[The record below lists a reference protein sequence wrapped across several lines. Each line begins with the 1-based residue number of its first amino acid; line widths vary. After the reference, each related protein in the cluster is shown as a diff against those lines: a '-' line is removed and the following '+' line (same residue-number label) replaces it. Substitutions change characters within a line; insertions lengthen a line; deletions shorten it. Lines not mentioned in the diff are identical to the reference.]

1 MRALI
6 LSFVCGAVVVVG
18 FWTAPAAADPLK
30 KVVAVSRFEN
40 QTSFVDPSSGS
51 SGQALLT
58 NGLADQLTDALIQSG
73 RYIVLER
80 QTLTDV
86 IGEQDLAT
94 SGRVQQAQS
103 ARTGKL
109 TAAQILIKGTVTE
122 FGLRSEGSD
131 TGIGFGGFRLGGG
144 SQEAHV
150 AVIIRMIDTTTGQVL
165 ASQRVEGTAESSG
178 SSIGFEIGG
187 FGFDN
192 DNFKN
197 APLGKAT
204 QIVIDK
210 AVDYI
215 GRESAGMPFRAPV
228 IMVREG
234 RIMVGAGGQHGTQ
247 VGDRFAIFSTGEEL
261 VDPFTGEILGVDEQ
275 RLGSVTVTQVQDR
288 FSTVEPDTPM
298 PALKVGDVARQQ

>member
-6 LSFVCGAVVVVG
+6 LSFVCGAVAVAG

-122 FGLRSEGSD
+122 FGLRSEGKRTSSS
-131 TGIGFGGFRLGGG
+131 FR
-144 SQEAHV
+144 
-150 AVIIRMIDTTTGQVL
+150 
-165 ASQRVEGTAESSG
+165 
-178 SSIGFEIGG
+178 
-187 FGFDN
+187 
-192 DNFKN
+192 
-197 APLGKAT
+197 
-204 QIVIDK
+204 
-210 AVDYI
+210 
-215 GRESAGMPFRAPV
+215 
-228 IMVREG
+228 
-234 RIMVGAGGQHGTQ
+234 
-247 VGDRFAIFSTGEEL
+247 
-261 VDPFTGEILGVDEQ
+261 
-275 RLGSVTVTQVQDR
+275 
-288 FSTVEPDTPM
+288 STV
-298 PALKVGDVARQQ
+298 